1 METKHIGEEKRAKE
15 PYTKPRLRVI
25 NIEADQVLGVGCK
38 LDSGGSA
45 FGASPC
51 PANFCAEAGS

>member
-1 METKHIGEEKRAKE
+1 MDMKENREERTNKE

-25 NIEADQVLGVGCK
+25 NIESDQVLGVGCK
-38 LDSGGSA
+38 LDGGGAA

>member
-1 METKHIGEEKRAKE
+1 MKTQNSIEEKINKE
-15 PYTKPRLRVI
+15 PYAKPRLRVI

-38 LDSGGSA
+38 LESGGAA
-45 FGASPC
+45 FGAAPC

>member
-1 METKHIGEEKRAKE
+1 METRKGTEEKISKE
-15 PYTKPRLRVI
+15 PYAKPRLRVI

-38 LDSGGSA
+38 LEGGGAA